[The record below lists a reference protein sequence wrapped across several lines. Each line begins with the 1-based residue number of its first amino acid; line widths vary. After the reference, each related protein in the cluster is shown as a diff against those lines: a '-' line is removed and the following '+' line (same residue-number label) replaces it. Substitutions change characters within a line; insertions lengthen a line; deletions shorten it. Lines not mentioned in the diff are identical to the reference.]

1 MAAYKQPPPHNK
13 NHLEKS
19 TVAIKYFNNKD
30 ACITQDLE
38 SGGTPNSLA
47 NIIEGKSFTT
57 AGFTL
62 LRVYTSQKKTTLND
76 LDRLN
81 IKSYQR
87 GAPY

>member
-1 MAAYKQPPPHNK
+1 MAAYKQPSPLNE

-19 TVAIKYFNNKD
+19 TVAIKYFINKD

-38 SGGTPNSLA
+38 SGGTPNSLV

-62 LRVYTSQKKTTLND
+62 LCAYTSQKEN
-76 LDRLN
+76 
-81 IKSYQR
+81 Y
-87 GAPY
+87 AE